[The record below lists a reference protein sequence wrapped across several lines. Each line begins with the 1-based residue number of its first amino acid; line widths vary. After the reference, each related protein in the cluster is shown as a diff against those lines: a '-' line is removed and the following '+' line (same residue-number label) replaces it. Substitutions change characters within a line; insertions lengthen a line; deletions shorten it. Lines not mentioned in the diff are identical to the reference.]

1 MKEQERI
8 IQDKTAFVKQ
18 AEVDSKFQL
27 IGSVKNL
34 KKGMTLFEIN
44 RETLEVTAAEFE
56 KTLVI
61 DFSVIGGKKPVKKVI
76 SKDGCF
82 YSLALNK
89 AIALKKYQ
97 NYLINGSKK

>member
-1 MKEQERI
+1 MKEQEQI
-8 IQDKTAFVKQ
+8 IKDKTEFVRQ

-44 RETLEVTAAEFE
+44 RETLEVVPAEFE

-61 DFSVIGGKKPVKKVI
+61 DFNAMGGKKPIKKVI
-76 SKDGCF
+76 AKDGCF

-89 AIALKKYQ
+89 ANALKKYQ
-97 NYLINGSKK
+97 NYLINGPKK